1 MPHKITPNQL
11 KRNFESE
18 NEREDQGQLNKAK
31 MEANDKTGAIRDAE
45 WSRSGVMKISEP
57 RSMEIGRLWGMWIE
71 GWNKTKVNKVQL
83 LWVICWKQA
92 ISKTSRS
99 CRAARNLLL
108 EKNQKFWKIKFAMR
122 IAQGWNKYVAFIMYQ
137 WKVLEKGYHVVFYS
151 SGKV

>member
-18 NEREDQGQLNKAK
+18 NERKDQEQLNKAK

-71 GWNKTKVNKVQL
+71 G
-83 LWVICWKQA
+83 
-92 ISKTSRS
+92 
-99 CRAARNLLL
+99 
-108 EKNQKFWKIKFAMR
+108 
-122 IAQGWNKYVAFIMYQ
+122 
-137 WKVLEKGYHVVFYS
+137 
-151 SGKV
+151 